1 MKTKVILSILLI
13 GIGLTISCKKLL
25 TFDISDST
33 TTTVDANI
41 LPFQLPVELPTPD
54 VTTNSENE
62 FAQNDTKVELVK
74 EIILKKLELTITSP
88 SDKTFS
94 FLKSIE
100 IYISADGEDEM
111 KLAWNDDVQ
120 SNAKSIEL
128 ETTNSALDKYVK
140 KDKYKLRTKVVTKET
155 LTQSVDIKIDFTF
168 QVTADPF

>member
-1 MKTKVILSILLI
+1 MKTKVILSVLLI
-13 GIGLTISCKKLL
+13 GTVLTFSCEKLL

-41 LPFQLPVELPTPD
+41 LPFQLHVEVPTPD

-62 FAQNDTKVELVK
+62 FAQNNTNIDLVK
-74 EIILKKLELTITSP
+74 EIILKKLKLTITSP
-88 SDKTFS
+88 VDKTFS

-128 ETTNSALDKYVK
+128 ETTNSSLDKYVK

-155 LTQSVDIKIDFTF
+155 LTQSVDIRIDFTF
-168 QVTADPF
+168 QVTADPL

>member
-1 MKTKVILSILLI
+1 MKTKVILSVLLI
-13 GIGLTISCKKLL
+13 GIVLTISCKKLL

-120 SNAKSIEL
+120 SNAKNIEL

>member
-1 MKTKVILSILLI
+1 MKTKVILSVLLI
-13 GIGLTISCKKLL
+13 GIVLTISCKKLL

-33 TTTVDANI
+33 TTTIDANI

-74 EIILKKLELTITSP
+74 EIILKKLVLTITSP
-88 SDKTFS
+88 NDKTFS

-111 KLAWNDDVQ
+111 KLAWNDNVQ